1 MGTTS
6 KRLRDLDAIST
17 KARLHDRDRSE
28 IAHELGG
35 RTHRYLDSLAYIP
48 RHVAIGSARK
58 RLEAPGGAHTVP
70 FAASDDVS
78 DVLRKTSSGRA
89 Q

>member
-6 KRLRDLDAIST
+6 KRLRDLDVIST
-17 KARLHDRDRSE
+17 KVRLHDRDRSE
-28 IAHELGG
+28 IAHEFGG
-35 RTHRYLDSLAYIP
+35 RTHRYLGSLAYTL

-70 FAASDDVS
+70 VAA
-78 DVLRKTSSGRA
+78 
-89 Q
+89 